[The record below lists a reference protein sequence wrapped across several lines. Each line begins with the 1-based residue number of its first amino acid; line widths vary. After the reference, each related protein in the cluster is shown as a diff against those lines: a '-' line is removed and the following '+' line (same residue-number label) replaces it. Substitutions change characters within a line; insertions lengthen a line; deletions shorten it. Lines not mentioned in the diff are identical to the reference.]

1 MLFGF
6 AAAKLA
12 NYLDITKIYINVFDF
27 IRQFLFI
34 LQTEPQHSTPIL
46 HHRPILFLKMFC
58 FRNKKNI
65 KRIKLSLANYVI
77 MTKET
82 DNSCILT
89 NKTSLL

>member
-12 NYLDITKIYINVFDF
+12 NYLDITKNYINVFVI
-27 IRQFLFI
+27 IRHFLFI

-46 HHRPILFLKMFC
+46 HHRPIFVLNILLSKQ
-58 FRNKKNI
+58 KKYM

>member
-34 LQTEPQHSTPIL
+34 LQTEPPTFNTHIASSTDP
-46 HHRPILFLKMFC
+46 F
-58 FRNKKNI
+58 
-65 KRIKLSLANYVI
+65 
-77 MTKET
+77 
-82 DNSCILT
+82 
-89 NKTSLL
+89 

>member
-12 NYLDITKIYINVFDF
+12 KYLDITKIYINVFDF

-46 HHRPILFLKMFC
+46 HHRPILFFKMFC
-58 FRNKKNI
+58 FRNKK
-65 KRIKLSLANYVI
+65 KHK
-77 MTKET
+77 T
-82 DNSCILT
+82 D
-89 NKTSLL
+89 

>member
-46 HHRPILFLKMFC
+46 HHRPILFLKKC
-58 FRNKKNI
+58 FALETKK
-65 KRIKLSLANYVI
+65 
-77 MTKET
+77 T
-82 DNSCILT
+82 
-89 NKTSLL
+89 

>member
-1 MLFGF
+1 MKVYKKNLPKGVKKCF
-6 AAAKLA
+6 ALE
-12 NYLDITKIYINVFDF
+12 T
-27 IRQFLFI
+27 
-34 LQTEPQHSTPIL
+34 
-46 HHRPILFLKMFC
+46 
-58 FRNKKNI
+58 KKNI